1 MALKGLINGNPQA
14 YDFYTCIF
22 DEKRKEIDNPEV
34 LTYEEL
40 LKKLKRRGV
49 EVSLCGDGVER
60 FLSKPSG
67 LSLRAI
73 KLERMVPIN
82 SLALAGLKMLQN
94 KKINY
99 PKPLYLRAPD
109 VSMPKDKA

>member
-1 MALKGLINGNPQA
+1 MS
-14 YDFYTCIF
+14 
-22 DEKRKEIDNPEV
+22 
-34 LTYEEL
+34 YEEL
-40 LKKLKRRGV
+40 LKKLKVQGV

-67 LSLRAI
+67 LTLHAI
-73 KLERMVPIN
+73 KLEKMVPIKF
-82 SLALAGLKMLQN
+82 LALAGLKMLKD

-109 VSMPKDKA
+109 ISLPKEKS